1 MFFDLVTE
9 YREYRT
15 LKTAVLVELETK
27 VAFQDDTIQ
36 KLNDVVCRQQEQ
48 IDLLLVKYQEL
59 RGLLE
64 VLPDNQPLTA
74 EANEAPPHY

>member
-1 MFFDLVTE
+1 
-9 YREYRT
+9 

-36 KLNDVVCRQQEQ
+36 KLNEVVCRQQEQ

-64 VLPDNQPLTA
+64 DLPDNQPLMT
-74 EANEAPPHY
+74 EANETPPHY

>member
-1 MFFDLVTE
+1 M
-9 YREYRT
+9 
-15 LKTAVLVELETK
+15 KTAVLVELETK

-36 KLNDVVCRQQEQ
+36 KLNEVVCRQQEQ

-64 VLPDNQPLTA
+64 DLPDNQPLMA
-74 EANEAPPHY
+74 EANETPPHY

>member
-1 MFFDLVTE
+1 MKTE
-9 YREYRT
+9 
-15 LKTAVLVELETK
+15 VLIELETK

-64 VLPDNQPLTA
+64 DLPDNQPLTV

>member
-1 MFFDLVTE
+1 LE
-9 YREYRT
+9 LLAEHREYRI
-15 LKTAVLVELETK
+15 LKTEVLIELETK

-48 IDLLLVKYQEL
+48 IDLLLLKYQEL

-64 VLPDNQPLTA
+64 DLPDNQPLMA
-74 EANEAPPHY
+74 EASETPPHY